1 MPLPSKLSKAKNWKT
16 VLEYAESIRDG
27 RKIACVEL
35 KQAIDR
41 FFADLEN
48 PEYEMDPKAPEF
60 CIGIIEKT
68 LCHQQGEK
76 LDGTP
81 LRGTPFLL
89 EPFHKFIIYNLVGF
103 KLAWTDIV
111 PRGAD
116 IHSTGEHQDLFRRF
130 VGVGVVP
137 VVSQERGKDLH
148 RRRSADADVR
158 ELQLFGL
165 QRQADG
171 RRSKGRR
178 TRPRHRQQQ
187 RAQHGGRS
195 GGRIVLHP
203 GACSTATSQSVMRFT
218 LSNSQSST
226 TYSKRP

>member
-76 LDGTP
+76 LD
-81 LRGTPFLL
+81 
-89 EPFHKFIIYNLVGF
+89 V
-103 KLAWTDIV
+103 
-111 PRGAD
+111 
-116 IHSTGEHQDLFRRF
+116 FRRIAFLF
-130 VGVGVVP
+130 VC
-137 VVSQERGKDLH
+137 DM
-148 RRRSADADVR
+148 VR
-158 ELQLFGL
+158 
-165 QRQADG
+165 
-171 RRSKGRR
+171 
-178 TRPRHRQQQ
+178 
-187 RAQHGGRS
+187 
-195 GGRIVLHP
+195 
-203 GACSTATSQSVMRFT
+203 
-218 LSNSQSST
+218 
-226 TYSKRP
+226 